1 MAKTQWQRGGSIK
14 SVGEILRRWTQSVAP
29 ASAARSTDESVRRVQ
44 WFLASRMSIL
54 DGLPPFEAVDRLLVV
69 AGFNDKSRNRR
80 LRWSKLMAHR
90 LGADAPDA
98 VAALLADL
106 VADGSAASVGACL
119 RYRLELIAQGR
130 SQDAWSAKAPPEVVQ
145 AVSEALGRG

>member
-1 MAKTQWQRGGSIK
+1 M
-14 SVGEILRRWTQSVAP
+14 
-29 ASAARSTDESVRRVQ
+29 Q

-80 LRWSKLMAHR
+80 LRWSKLMAQR
-90 LGADAPDA
+90 LGRAAPDA

-106 VADGSAASVGACL
+106 VADGSAVSVGACL
-119 RYRLELIAQGR
+119 RYRLEMIAQGR
-130 SQDAWSAKAPPEVVQ
+130 PGDAWSQNAPGDVVD
-145 AVSEALGRG
+145 AVGRALRASESA